1 MEKKVITK
9 QLTCLKEINNHIK
22 SQINYHAAEQNSIAP
37 VHFQQIIPYV
47 NRLIDSSEFK
57 SIIPLLEPNDNKSLG
72 QQLLNLFSGLG
83 EVAKISNGYYLPLPE
98 RIIELPKSKKL
109 IMVSSN
115 QEHHNSPL
123 TYLGLCKLIP
133 QNNNHKSGSFLSID
147 EWMPSLGVGE
157 FIKIINNAEFF
168 NIDDENMEVFLPSR
182 YRKWTTYLENINA
195 PKEFLS
201 RIYDSNKKASYFWVK
216 QSNRRLRYFRI
227 PNDHLALAKLSLE
240 NKYNI
245 KRMITMKKLDDRLVI
260 LKFQHRIPRVEMK
273 KLMLFAFPNNF
284 HNPSEWIVAKDNL
297 EDFSY
302 VVEQIGL
309 NLSDELNPRRV
320 TR

>member
-22 SQINYHAAEQNSIAP
+22 SQINYHAAEQNPIAP
-37 VHFQQIIPYV
+37 VHFQQIIPFV
-47 NRLIDSSEFK
+47 NRLMDSSEFK
-57 SIIPLLEPNDNKSLG
+57 SIIPLLEPKDNKSFG

-115 QEHHNSPL
+115 QKQHNTTL

-133 QNNNHKSGSFLSID
+133 QNNNHESESFLSID

-157 FIKIINNAEFF
+157 FIEIINNAKFF
-168 NIDDENMEVFLPSR
+168 NIDEENMEVFLPSR
-182 YRKWTTYLENINA
+182 YRKWTTHVDEINA

-216 QSNRRLRYFRI
+216 QSNKRLKYFRI
-227 PNDHLALAKLSLE
+227 PNDHLTIAKLSLE

-245 KRMITMKKLDDRLVI
+245 KRMITIRKLDERLVS
-260 LKFQHRIPRVEMK
+260 LQFQQRIPRAEIR

-284 HNPSEWIVAKDNL
+284 HNPSEWIVDKDYL
-297 EDFSY
+297 EDFCY
-302 VVEQIGL
+302 VIEEIGL
-309 NLSDELNPRRV
+309 KLRDELNLRRV